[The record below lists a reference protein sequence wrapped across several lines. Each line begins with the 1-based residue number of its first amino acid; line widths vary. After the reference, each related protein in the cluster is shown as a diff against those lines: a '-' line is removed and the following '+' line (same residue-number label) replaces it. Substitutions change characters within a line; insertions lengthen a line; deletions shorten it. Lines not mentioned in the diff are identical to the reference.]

1 MTQLKQL
8 LIRNQK
14 GEQHKMIN
22 SVHGHVPGR
31 KTLHLDMPK
40 WDCSIADQSRSV
52 IHRDKSLLPAMPAAP
67 QPGSPK
73 HTAHV
78 LQKTHLRSQQ
88 VVPGLFPW
96 SLPAAPAR
104 GSTPKL
110 GGLTLLY
117 SLTLCTHQQCRQVGG
132 GLQQLGDCDCACAQ
146 HEKVSSTNAWLLTTA
161 AGLPARHT
169 STPKA

>member
-96 SLPAAPAR
+96 SLPQRGGAHPSWVASLCCTASHCAPISSAGR
-104 GSTPKL
+104 L
-110 GGLTLLY
+110 W
-117 SLTLCTHQQCRQVGG
+117 
-132 GLQQLGDCDCACAQ
+132 GDC
-146 HEKVSSTNAWLLTTA
+146 SSLVTVTVPVPNMKRC
-161 AGLPARHT
+161 LPQT
-169 STPKA
+169 LGS